1 MIGPPATMANRLS
14 SQRMSEEWPDQ
25 DYIPRDPPVNPSPN
39 LSVSDGNWSDIQRWY
54 QENHTHEQ
62 GLSPPPRNRQPRV
75 EDYDEDYLRYLQDIP
90 EEEEDEEDFIHSS
103 VQENETGYTPRP
115 PKYDSDT
122 MECLVKKKQKKVNSS
137 KAEDTQEVEPSA
149 MSTSRLETG
158 NEKKEAERSPPTS
171 VDVSNVKETQHASV
185 SQSLPPL
192 HQLLHQ
198 LMKATVIKMMHCHSL
213 DPSQGSR
220 NLRSSISS
228 SSSSTMVEELSE
240 GEEDDV
246 DIVPESIKQRICA
259 TSPLIVAKVLISS
272 IRNEP
277 PRPPIDAS
285 KKDSPD
291 DSSNSSGLNDSDANH
306 NENQPKEEDESR
318 RIEDESNIAENK
330 GQSTHAMS
338 SPPRGVAEQRNEEII
353 FAAPLAVILP
363 QICDVT
369 HDPTISKTEE
379 LAQQSDSD
387 EKAAKYLLE
396 LIITSS

>member
-137 KAEDTQEVEPSA
+137 KAEDTQA
-149 MSTSRLETG
+149 
-158 NEKKEAERSPPTS
+158 PTS
-171 VDVSNVKETQHASV
+171 VDEGNSDKDDALPLSRSLSRKQKPKELESSKHEPSDSNTRGLSYLVPQ
-185 SQSLPPL
+185 SQVPQVQPWWRNYLRG
-192 HQLLHQ
+192 
-198 LMKATVIKMMHCHSL
+198 KKMMSILCPN
-213 DPSQGSR
+213 PSSKGFVQH
-220 NLRSSISS
+220 L
-228 SSSSTMVEELSE
+228 L
-240 GEEDDV
+240 
-246 DIVPESIKQRICA
+246 
-259 TSPLIVAKVLISS
+259 LY
-272 IRNEP
+272 EP